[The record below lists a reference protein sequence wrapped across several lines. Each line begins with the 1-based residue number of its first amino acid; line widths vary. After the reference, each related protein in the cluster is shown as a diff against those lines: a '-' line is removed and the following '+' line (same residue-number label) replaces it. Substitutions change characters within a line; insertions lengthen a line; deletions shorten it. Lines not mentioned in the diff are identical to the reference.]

1 MSKELSHL
9 KHQVTVQDIENQR
22 LRQEW
27 EEALSHI
34 NGESLTLKNMALEI
48 NTLKKENEDLRD

>member
-1 MSKELSHL
+1 MSKELSYL